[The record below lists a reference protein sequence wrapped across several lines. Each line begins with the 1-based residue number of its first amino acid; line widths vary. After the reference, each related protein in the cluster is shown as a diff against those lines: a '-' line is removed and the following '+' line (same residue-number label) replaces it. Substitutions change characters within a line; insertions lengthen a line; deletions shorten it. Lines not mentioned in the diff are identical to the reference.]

1 MPKYLL
7 RNIHS
12 KMDSLQKQK
21 QALQLQTTKD
31 NYYISTWKHTKPIPS
46 ILENC
51 TCDEFE
57 TILELSSKALESLRQ
72 SASSLQFQDILN
84 KKINEVEIKKNL
96 QLENQR
102 NQFEEKRI
110 HETNNLQKE
119 IRELQTH
126 LEQSMKS
133 YQVVNQ
139 NFLNLQNSSQEN
151 FDKSLNNALHQQKQS
166 FESHHIRL
174 ENIYKERIH
183 KLEQS
188 LEHYTKSAI
197 SQNVSSNKGKTGE
210 QNFDTLVENFTTWS
224 IEDTSKTPQS
234 CDRYGLIKGCK
245 TLFEIK
251 NYSYNIPKKE
261 TDKFKRDM
269 EIHKDCPL
277 GIFISLNTN
286 IVGGKQEFFYTE
298 FTSSNQ
304 LLIYIQQFNTY
315 EPSTLFS
322 ILDSLIDI
330 ATLLHS
336 KCSSSENDSN
346 LQSKV
351 DSIKPILLTQI
362 NNIINIVKELTNNNK
377 HIIDSIQ
384 KNHSSIK
391 HQLDTLQFTVK
402 TILQMLFE
410 TPRDLMIV
418 DSSSEGQGQ
427 EQPPKKKRN
436 RVKKTNENQIVIDA
450 TISSS

>member
-1 MPKYLL
+1 
-7 RNIHS
+7 
-12 KMDSLQKQK
+12 MDSIK
-21 QALQLQTTKD
+21 ALLSQTTKD

-51 TCDEFE
+51 SCDEFE

-84 KKINEVEIKKNL
+84 KKISEVEIKKL
-96 QLENQR
+96 REIENQR
-102 NQFEEKRI
+102 NQFEEKRL
-110 HETNNLQKE
+110 HETSKLQKE
-119 IRELQTH
+119 IRELQAH

-133 YQVVNQ
+133 YQVLNQ
-139 NFLNLQNSSQEN
+139 NFLNLQSGTQEN
-151 FDKSLNNALHQQKQS
+151 FDKSLNNALQQQKQS
-166 FESHHIRL
+166 FESHNMRL

-183 KLEQS
+183 TLEHSLEQ
-188 LEHYTKSAI
+188 YTKIAI
-197 SQNVSSNKGKTGE
+197 TQNISSNKGKTGE
-210 QNFDTLVENFTTWS
+210 QNFDTLVETFTTWS

-234 CDRYGLIKGCK
+234 CDRFGNIKGCK

-251 NYSYNIPKKE
+251 NYTYNIPKKE

-269 EIHKDCPL
+269 EVHKDCPL

-286 IVGGKQEFFYTE
+286 IIGGKQEFFYTE

-304 LLIYIQQFNTY
+304 LLIYIQQFNNY

-322 ILDSLIDI
+322 IIDSLIDI
-330 ATLLHS
+330 ASLLHS
-336 KCSSSENDSN
+336 KCSVENNSN

-362 NNIINIVKELTNNNK
+362 NNLANILKELNNNTK
-377 HIIDSIQ
+377 FLIDNIQ
-384 KNHSSIK
+384 KNHSSMK
-391 HQLDTLQFTVK
+391 HHLDTLQFTFK
-402 TILQMLFE
+402 TLIQILFE
-410 TPRDLMIV
+410 TSNHLMII
-418 DSSSEGQGQ
+418 DSSSEGQEQ

-436 RVKKTNENQIVIDA
+436 RVKKLATENQIIINA
-450 TISSS
+450 T

>member
-1 MPKYLL
+1 MDNALL
-7 RNIHS
+7 
-12 KMDSLQKQK
+12 KQ
-21 QALQLQTTKD
+21 TKE
-31 NYYISTWKHTKPIPS
+31 NYFYISTWKHSKPIPT
-46 ILENC
+46 ILESC

-57 TILELSSKALESLRQ
+57 TILELSSEALKSLRQ
-72 SASSLQFQDILN
+72 SASSLQFQDILQ
-84 KKINEVEIKKNL
+84 KKIQEVEQKKK
-96 QLENQR
+96 LELDTQINQY
-102 NQFEEKRI
+102 EEKRI
-110 HETNNLQKE
+110 NETSKLQKE

-126 LEQSMKS
+126 LEQFMKS
-133 YQVVNQ
+133 YQVLNQ

-166 FESHHIRL
+166 FESHHMRL

-210 QNFDTLVENFTTWS
+210 QNFDTLVENFTTWC

-234 CDRYGLIKGCK
+234 CDRFGNIKGCK

-286 IVGGKQEFFYTE
+286 IIGGKQDFFYTE

-304 LLIYIQQFNTY
+304 LLIYIQQFNNY

-336 KCSSSENDSN
+336 KCSSSENDTS

-362 NNIINIVKELTNNNK
+362 NNIANFVKELNNNNK

-384 KNHSSIK
+384 KNHSSMK
-391 HQLDTLQFTVK
+391 HYLDTIQFTTK
-402 TILQMLFE
+402 TIIQTLFE
-410 TPRDLMIV
+410 SSGNLMIL
-418 DSSSEGQGQ
+418 DSSSEEQ
-427 EQPPKKKRN
+427 EQSPKKKRN
-436 RVKKTNENQIVIDA
+436 RAKKTPTENQIIIN
-450 TISSS
+450 TI

>member
-1 MPKYLL
+1 
-7 RNIHS
+7 
-12 KMDSLQKQK
+12 MDSLQKQK
-21 QALQLQTTKD
+21 QALQSQTTKD

-72 SASSLQFQDILN
+72 SASSLEFQDILN
-84 KKINEVEIKKNL
+84 KKIHEVEQKNK
-96 QLENQR
+96 QNLEYQKC
-102 NQFEEKRI
+102 QFEETKLR
-110 HETNNLQKE
+110 ETNKLQKE
-119 IRELQTH
+119 IRDLQAH
-126 LEQSMKS
+126 LEQSSKS
-133 YQVVNQ
+133 YQILNQ
-139 NFLNLQNSSQEN
+139 NFLGLQYSSQEN
-151 FDKSLNNALHQQKQS
+151 FDKSLNNAIKLV
-166 FESHHIRL
+166 ESQHYKL
-174 ENIYKERIH
+174 ENSYKEQII
-183 KLEQS
+183 KLQTSLEQF
-188 LEHYTKSAI
+188 TKSAI
-197 SQNVSSNKGKTGE
+197 TQNISSNKGKTGE
-210 QNFDTLVENFTTWS
+210 QNFDSLVESFTTWS

-234 CDRYGLIKGCK
+234 CDRYGIIKGCK

-251 NYSYNIPKKE
+251 NYTYNIPKKE

-269 EIHKDCPL
+269 EVHKDCPL

-298 FTSSNQ
+298 FSSSNQ

-336 KCSSSENDSN
+336 KCSSVENNTS

-362 NNIINIVKELTNNNK
+362 NNIINIIKELTNNNK

-384 KNHSSIK
+384 KNYSSMK
-391 HQLDTLQFTVK
+391 HHLDTLQFTFK
-402 TILQMLFE
+402 TILQTLFE
-410 TPRDLMIV
+410 SSNDLMIL
-418 DSSSEGQGQ
+418 DSSSEGRGQ
-427 EQPPKKKRN
+427 EPPKKKRN